1 MFEDMCETFSVSK
14 GNLYLDMNENSPQ
27 LSQEEAKELEILDKA
42 WHSQAP
48 LALEKAAKRYGYS
61 LEELG
66 ARYKELCEKEEA
78 THDLQ
83 FVGRV
88 GQFTPIKAGCN
99 GGILYRVSDGKNYSA
114 TGSTGYRW
122 LESEMVK
129 TLGKEDCIDR
139 TFYTSL
145 IDDAV
150 ESISQYCD
158 FERFVANEPFP
169 MPDVLPDFMNIP
181 EGVDEELPFN

>member
-1 MFEDMCETFSVSK
+1 M
-14 GNLYLDMNENSPQ
+14 
-27 LSQEEAKELEILDKA
+27 DKA

-48 LALEKAAKRYGYS
+48 LSLEKAAKRYGYS

-66 ARYKELCEKEEA
+66 VRYNELCEKEEA

-150 ESISQYCD
+150 ASISQYCD
-158 FERFVANEPFP
+158 FERFVADEPFP